1 MVALGQITLRA
12 CLLHLT
18 RRYRARFCGYSA
30 SLIVESL
37 YRGEQIRNPI
47 ARFTTYFSR
56 VTTISFRKWRFSTYM
71 QRNSRFQRTMFAGLV
86 FSLLLTLA
94 GSVHAQ
100 EKSLYERVGGY
111 NALAAVVDDFVGR
124 LVADKQFEKFFVGH
138 STDSKKRIRQHILD
152 QFCAATGGPC
162 VYTGRDMK
170 MSHSG
175 LGITNAD
182 WDAAAKHLTASL
194 DKFKVPEKEKG
205 EILAF
210 VTTLKNDIVEK

>member
-1 MVALGQITLRA
+1 MK
-12 CLLHLT
+12 
-18 RRYRARFCGYSA
+18 S
-30 SLIVESL
+30 
-37 YRGEQIRNPI
+37 
-47 ARFTTYFSR
+47 
-56 VTTISFRKWRFSTYM
+56 
-71 QRNSRFQRTMFAGLV
+71 NSRFQRIIIPGMVL
-86 FSLLLTLA
+86 SLMLTLA
-94 GSVHAQ
+94 ASVRTRAQ

-111 NALAAVVDDFVGR
+111 NALAAVVDDFIGR

-138 STDSKKRIRQHILD
+138 SIDSKKKIRQHILD

-170 MSHSG
+170 TTHGG

-182 WDAAAKHLTASL
+182 WDAAAKHLSDSL

-210 VTTLKNDIVEK
+210 VTTLKKDIVEK